1 MEPITPGM
9 QGPAVEDVQTR
20 LAALGFAIDDA
31 ETGAREFGPS
41 TESAVRDFR
50 AQQGLAA
57 DGSVD
62 LTCWSQ
68 LVDASYRLG
77 DRTLYLRLPNFHGAD
92 VQTLQDA
99 LNALGFSC
107 GEADGYFGPHTEAAL
122 QQFQEN
128 VGLFADGMAF
138 QDTFSY
144 IKRLHH
150 VWGGKPSVSESEVRT
165 GFARAASVLERCQI
179 AVIGEDPI
187 SRNVASRMWNI
198 ASATTESSGFT
209 LCDDVVPD
217 DVDLVL
223 EIASTELPENA
234 QPRATIDLASC
245 TNLSRRLRTAYA
257 AAEKAPARIRIE
269 LTGMTRIG
277 SFTTSDAQALAIQLL
292 DGVCDALSD

>member
-1 MEPITPGM
+1 MEPIMRGM

-20 LAALGFAIDDA
+20 LAALGFAIDEA
-31 ETGAREFGPS
+31 ETADRMFGPT
-41 TESAVRDFR
+41 TEEAVRTFR
-50 AQQGLAA
+50 MQQDLPA
-57 DGSVD
+57 DGAVD
-62 LTCWSQ
+62 LSCWSK

-77 DRTLYLRLPNFHGAD
+77 ERTLYLRLPNFHGSD
-92 VQTLQDA
+92 VRTLQEA

-128 VGLFADGMAF
+128 VGIFADGMAF

-150 VWGGKPSVSESEVRT
+150 VWGGKPSVAETELRT
-165 GFARAASVLERCQI
+165 GFARAASVLERFRI

-187 SRNVASRMWNI
+187 ARNVASRMWNI

-209 LCDDVVPD
+209 LCDDVAPE

-223 EIASTELPENA
+223 EIASTELPEGA
-234 QPRATIDLASC
+234 RPRATIDLATC
-245 TNLSRRLRTAYA
+245 MNLSQRLRTAFA
-257 AAEKAPARIRIE
+257 AADRTPARIRIE

-277 SFTTSDAQALAIQLL
+277 SFTTSDAQSLAIQLL
-292 DGVCDALSD
+292 DGVCDALSN